1 MAWDAATS
9 GEQIN
14 STSLVVCPRNDFTS
28 LPVADNATKPPILG
42 RRLGIA
48 VSCARKLKCHIVL
61 VTHH

>member
-1 MAWDAATS
+1 M
-9 GEQIN
+9 
-14 STSLVVCPRNDFTS
+14 VCPRNDFTS

-48 VSCARKLKCHIVL
+48 VSRARKLKCHIVL